1 MKTAAIILL
10 VLALVAGGC
19 LGYALFNTNLH
30 VVGKSLEVLPASQ
43 RAAEFDAL
51 KTAVQRQSLLGT
63 VLKTGEIGAAE
74 DYSYYIYTLRL
85 ENKCLIPAEMVE
97 MQIAPIQNDVLFY
110 CDSGGET
117 VIPAGETRDVWC
129 VLLTEGTP
137 HPVRDIYITYY
148 LWGHPQEVKHTYDN
162 AR

>member
-1 MKTAAIILL
+1 MKTIAIFL
-10 VLALVAGGC
+10 LALLLAVVGC

-30 VVGKSLEVLPASQ
+30 VVGKSLEVLSAAQ
-43 RAAEFDAL
+43 RPAEFDAL

-97 MQIAPIQNDVLFY
+97 LQISPISNDELFY
-110 CDSGGET
+110 CDTKET
-117 VIPAGETRDVWC
+117 IIPAGETRDVWC

-137 HPVRDIYITYY
+137 HAMRDIYVTYY
-148 LWGHPQEVKHTYDN
+148 LWGHPQKVKYTYDSG
-162 AR
+162 R

>member
-1 MKTAAIILL
+1 MKTAAIVLVIL
-10 VLALVAGGC
+10 VLAAGGC
-19 LGYALFNTNLH
+19 LGYALFNTDLR
-30 VVGKSLEVLPASQ
+30 VVGKSLEVLPAAQ
-43 RAAEFDAL
+43 RTAEFDAL

-74 DYSYYIYTLRL
+74 DYTYYIYTLRL

-97 MQIAPIQNDVLFY
+97 LQISPIDSDALFY
-110 CDSGGET
+110 CDTQET

-129 VLLTEGTP
+129 VLLTRGTP
-137 HPVRDIYITYY
+137 YAVRDIYITYY
-148 LWGHPQEVKHTYDN
+148 LWGHAQEVKYTYDS

>member
-10 VLALVAGGC
+10 ALVLVAAGC

-43 RAAEFDAL
+43 REAEFDAL
-51 KTAVQRQSLLGT
+51 RTAVQRQSLLGT
-63 VLKTGEIGAAE
+63 VLKTGEIGPAA

-97 MQIAPIQNDVLFY
+97 LQISPIDSDVLFY
-110 CDSGGET
+110 CDTQET
-117 VIPAGETRDVWC
+117 IIPAGETRDVWC
-129 VLLTEGTP
+129 VLLTKGTP
-137 HPVRDIYITYY
+137 HAVRDIYITYY
-148 LWGHPQEVKHTYDN
+148 LWGHAQEVKYTYDS

>member
-1 MKTAAIILL
+1 LKTAAIILMVL
-10 VLALVAGGC
+10 VLAAAGC

-30 VVGKSLEVLPASQ
+30 VVGKSLEVLPAAQ
-43 RAAEFDAL
+43 RTAEFDAL

-97 MQIAPIQNDVLFY
+97 LQIAPIASDALFY
-110 CDSGGET
+110 CDTKET
-117 VIPAGETRDVWC
+117 IIPAGETRDIWC
-129 VLLTEGTP
+129 VLLTEGSP

-148 LWGHPQEVKHTYDN
+148 LWGHPQEVRYTYDN
-162 AR
+162 GR